1 MGKGRVLGR
10 VPDDRE
16 VKERAEPAAE
26 RSHAREEHGTA
37 HRYKQGAKSD
47 SMGRAAEADD
57 L

>member
-16 VKERAEPAAE
+16 VERAEPAAK